1 MLKKNSFKIRK
12 KVFFRLF
19 RSTVFLSIVVTCL
32 CFSPGF
38 ISAQEESTEVLNLIE
53 DNKIKLPLKSVIV
66 LALKNNLQIAF
77 ESLGPK
83 VLETEIDR
91 EKSVYDP
98 NLSLQ
103 FGKDRRVTQV
113 GNFLSGA
120 GKDTV
125 YQESYNLNVD
135 ITKRFV
141 TGTSAELKW
150 DSTDSTTDFLFQTL
164 VPQYKSELNLSL
176 NQPLLKD
183 FGIDVGK
190 SLIKVANLNFKI
202 SRDQFKD
209 RVIDILYQI
218 EQFYWNL
225 YFQMKDLEAREKSLK
240 LAEDLLR
247 QFKIRIEAGTL
258 APIEIYQAEAEVAT
272 RKQDM
277 IVARDLLRDTEDRLK
292 TALNFYEKEQYWDLV
307 IVPADEPRSAVIKE
321 DLMEGVKQAFQY
333 RPDYNR
339 AKMDIEARNIMVKY
353 TKNQVLPRV
362 DLFGTIGTM
371 GLGGRTN
378 EEALSFMGGNG
389 EESTFW
395 SRHWDD
401 AADSMA
407 SGDYYNYAIGIKIEF
422 PLGNRFAKSQ
432 YSRAKVEA
440 ARAATFLKDLE
451 NTVINEVR
459 EAVRQ
464 VETDLERID
473 AAKASLRLAEEK
485 LKAEEKK
492 FEVGLSTTHDLL
504 EFQDELARAESR
516 EALSRADYEK
526 SLANLARV
534 KGVLLEEY
542 NIMID

>member
-1 MLKKNSFKIRK
+1 
-12 KVFFRLF
+12 
-19 RSTVFLSIVVTCL
+19 
-32 CFSPGF
+32 
-38 ISAQEESTEVLNLIE
+38 
-53 DNKIKLPLKSVIV
+53 
-66 LALKNNLQIAF
+66 
-77 ESLGPK
+77 
-83 VLETEIDR
+83 
-91 EKSVYDP
+91 
-98 NLSLQ
+98 
-103 FGKDRRVTQV
+103 
-113 GNFLSGA
+113 
-120 GKDTV
+120 
-125 YQESYNLNVD
+125 
-135 ITKRFV
+135 
-141 TGTSAELKW
+141 
-150 DSTDSTTDFLFQTL
+150 
-164 VPQYKSELNLSL
+164 
-176 NQPLLKD
+176 
-183 FGIDVGK
+183 
-190 SLIKVANLNFKI
+190 
-202 SRDQFKD
+202 
-209 RVIDILYQI
+209 
-218 EQFYWNL
+218 
-225 YFQMKDLEAREKSLK
+225 
-240 LAEDLLR
+240 LR

-292 TALNFYEKEQYWDLV
+292 TALNFYEKEQFWDLV